1 MGIREM
7 ILTLPKA
14 CDSKLIFPRSNSD
27 IVRTTRA
34 RIIYLRNDYKA
45 IMSKIEAGLHDHY
58 AITKEEA
65 AAPSSG
71 TAQRAGARSTGRPG
85 ASGAETNLPDTAFAK
100 VNSVVTGSPADDAGM
115 KAGDEVLRFGL
126 VDFMNHE
133 KLSKVAE
140 TVQQNQGVSA
150 CPSFVHIVT
159 LTRPSS
165 V

>member
-1 MGIREM
+1 
-7 ILTLPKA
+7 
-14 CDSKLIFPRSNSD
+14 
-27 IVRTTRA
+27 
-34 RIIYLRNDYKA
+34 
-45 IMSKIEAGLHDHY
+45 MSKIEAGLHDHY

-85 ASGAETNLPDTAFAK
+85 ASGPETNLPDTAFAK

-140 TVQQNQGVSA
+140 TVQQNQGVREQNRN
-150 CPSFVHIVT
+150 I
-159 LTRPSS
+159 PSS
-165 V
+165 LQADPKARFHLPTLIDYL